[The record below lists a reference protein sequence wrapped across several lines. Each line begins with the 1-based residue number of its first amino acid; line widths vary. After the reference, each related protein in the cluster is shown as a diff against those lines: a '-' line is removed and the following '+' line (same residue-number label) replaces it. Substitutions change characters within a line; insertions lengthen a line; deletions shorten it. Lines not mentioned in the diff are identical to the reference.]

1 MSDNGSDILYVGALE
16 DIADAIESI
25 TYGIIRKDQPT
36 SFYTELA
43 ASRKALEALVDKPP
57 ELED

>member
-1 MSDNGSDILYVGALE
+1 MADDSANMTIIASILDVAE
-16 DIADAIESI
+16 AVEHI

-36 SFYTELA
+36 SFYTELV